1 MKFIKLEAEGVMGCN
16 YELNFNPN
24 YTVIIG
30 KNRQGKT
37 LAARLIMLAL
47 YGLQTPKELHNS
59 WKLRNDE
66 LLPTTTNGYVDLQ
79 LENQGKKYRIRR
91 EFNGRNA
98 VELSR
103 WENADWKVITE
114 KDGDVKDNLEDEI
127 RITPGLMNV
136 IMSNEEGLIGS
147 LFYDDELQADVWE
160 GWRWKTEIIR
170 DNLKKARNKCRKEAK
185 NHKLEIEGLEEKI
198 NVTEERFIDQELF
211 SKDKIEQGLDRD
223 LVNNRLEELSSK
235 INELAKK
242 RQEYLNFHQTLIE
255 HDNLE
260 KFEVVKNLKN
270 ACNNKLGTL
279 DEKELI
285 RNFKSTCE
293 SYSSTLQKIDE
304 KGGSDQIKTRIDKLI
319 DELSKLR
326 DAKETSA
333 GERTLKPIS
342 EECLI
347 YPPEEDKKLTV
358 EIPSEAVE
366 QFTYAD
372 MSSGNL
378 AVPYDV
384 EREAEVDQEKEE
396 LKNLIIQFEEEKEG
410 LKQEKDKLR
419 EKMGKRRDAIEE
431 DRQRFENRKII
442 LEENIKDY
450 LIYKEDVSEKERKRK
465 KLEIAKRWF
474 NELREA
480 LEAEESLKKIR
491 RETVNFINQIYR
503 KSYGWD
509 IVAELEDEDKIIVTD
524 EKGNLRSHPSGS
536 EIHIMGMAWRWMVAR
551 GFDLPL
557 VLDEL
562 DALLDSENF
571 EKTRKIIEEKMDRQV
586 IILTLQENLKEL
598 PGNIYQI
605 IRTGGITT
613 LTEVSRKGRL
623 YDIPVYL

>member
-1 MKFIKLEAEGVMGCN
+1 MKFVKLKSDGVMGCN
-16 YELNFNPN
+16 YELNFHPN

-47 YGLQTPKELHNS
+47 YGLRTPKELHNS
-59 WKLRNDE
+59 WKLRSAE

-79 LENQGKKYRIRR
+79 LESQGKRYRIRR
-91 EFNGRNA
+91 EFNGRNT

-103 WENADWKVITE
+103 WENANWKVITE
-114 KDGDVKDNLEDEI
+114 KDGDVKDHLEDEVG
-127 RITPGLMNV
+127 ITPGLMNV

-170 DNLKKARNKCRKEAK
+170 NNLKKARNKCRKEAK
-185 NHKLEIEGLEEKI
+185 NHKLEIEGLQKKI
-198 NVTEERFIDQELF
+198 RATEERFMKQAIF
-211 SKDKIEQGLDRD
+211 SQNEMEKGLDRD
-223 LVNNRLEELSSK
+223 LANNRLEELSSK
-235 INELAKK
+235 INELTKK

-255 HDNLE
+255 QDNLE
-260 KFEVVKNLKN
+260 KFEIVENLKN
-270 ACNNKLGTL
+270 ACDSKLETL
-279 DEKELI
+279 DEEELI
-285 RNFKSTCE
+285 RGFKSKCE
-293 SYSSTLQKIDE
+293 KFLSILLKVDK
-304 KGGSDQIKTRIDKLI
+304 KGGSNQIDAKIGKLN

-333 GERTLKPIS
+333 GERALKPIR

-347 YPPEEDKKLTV
+347 YPPEKNKKLTV
-358 EIPSEAVE
+358 EIPSEAAE

-372 MSSGNL
+372 MTSGNL

-384 EREAEVDQEKEE
+384 EREAEVVQEKEKLE
-396 LKNLIIQFEEEKEG
+396 NLISQFEVEKEN
-410 LKQEKDKLR
+410 LKRKKAKLR
-419 EKMGKRRDAIEE
+419 EKMGNRRNAIED
-431 DRQRFENRKII
+431 DRQRLEKRKTI
-442 LEENIKDY
+442 LEENINDY
-450 LIYKEDVSEKERKRK
+450 LIYKEEVSEKERKRK
-465 KLEIAKRWF
+465 KLKKAKRWF

-509 IVAELEDEDKIIVTD
+509 IVAELQDEDKIIVTD

-562 DALLDSENF
+562 DALLDTENF
-571 EKTRKIIEEKMDRQV
+571 ERTKKIIEEKMDRQV

-605 IRTGGITT
+605 VRTDGITT
-613 LTEVSRKGRL
+613 LSELSREG
-623 YDIPVYL
+623 